1 MTGFQYLVVA
11 LLSLL
16 IYATIRAALRGGV
29 RKRIA
34 TFWMLVW
41 LGGGVSVLW
50 PAGTVMVARALGIGR
65 GADLVLY
72 CSSFATLAGF
82 FYIYTRFRRLDRALT
97 VLVRQLAV
105 DNPMLPRGPGG
116 APASSASPAA
126 LGNPAQRDR
135 D

>member
-1 MTGFQYLVVA
+1 MTVFQYLVIA

-16 IYATIRAALRGGV
+16 SYATFRAALRGGV

-50 PAGTVMVARALGIGR
+50 PEGTVLAARALGIGR

-72 CSSFATLAGF
+72 CSAFATLSGF
-82 FYIYTRFRRLDRALT
+82 FYIYTRFRQLDRALT

-105 DNPMLPRGPGG
+105 DNPLLPQAAKPPADGDPARVRG
-116 APASSASPAA
+116 
-126 LGNPAQRDR
+126 
-135 D
+135 